1 MTKKDIINKIYNANL
16 DMTKP
21 ITSLIGFNVYI
32 NDYIEMIE
40 SEDKELRKKWL
51 ENIKSLIISIKEISK
66 IIKKENKNI
75 FKYLNELQ

>member
-75 FKYLNELQ
+75 FKYRIK